1 MVEINEAERKK
12 NNKELIEMRTTSET
26 PGTMSHAPNIQIIGQ
41 VGCSWFF
48 FSGKR
53 HSCVTDSLSLPTVQH
68 VLDYKGN
75 SEPALA
81 NKSRV

>member
-1 MVEINEAERKK
+1 M
-12 NNKELIEMRTTSET
+12 
-26 PGTMSHAPNIQIIGQ
+26 
-41 VGCSWFF
+41 
-48 FSGKR
+48 
-53 HSCVTDSLSLPTVQH
+53 DSLSLPTVQH